1 MEENK
6 IQVVVAGPEHE
17 VYVDTILQTIADAAK
32 VRGTGIAKRTH
43 EYLATK
49 MKEAKA
55 VIALSGDR
63 FAGFS
68 YIETWGNKQYVTTS
82 GLIVHPDFRGLGVAK
97 KIKDMTFSLART
109 RWPHAKIF
117 SLTSGAAVMKMNTEL
132 GYQPVTFADL
142 TDDEAFWRGCEG
154 CVNVD
159 VLHRT
164 GRKYCICTAMLYD
177 PEEHLPAKIPA
188 FSGGLDTSYTVMK
201 LTQDGWDVYA
211 ACANTGGFSAEQLK
225 TNEENAYKLGAK
237 AYVTLDVTQE
247 YYEKSLKYMI
257 FGNVL
262 RNNCY
267 PISVSSERIFQAIA
281 IARYAKEIGADAIAH
296 GSTGAGNDQIRFDMT
311 FLVMAPG
318 VEIITLT
325 RDKKLTRKE
334 EVDFLN
340 EHGFFADFTKL
351 KYSYNVGIWGT
362 SICGGELLD
371 PTQGLPEEAYL
382 KHVTN
387 PEKESLL
394 KIEFEKGEIVGVNG
408 EKFTDRVKAIQKIE
422 EIGASYAI
430 GRDANV
436 GDTIIGIKGRVGFEA
451 AAPKLIIEAHRLLEK
466 STLSKWQQYWKDQV
480 ANWYGMFLHE
490 SQYLEPVMPDIEAM
504 LTSSQRNVT
513 GTAILKLR
521 PYGFETVGIDSAN
534 DLTKSKLGEYGETQT
549 GWTADEAKGFIKVS
563 STPLRVY
570 YGIHPNER

>member
-1 MEENK
+1 MANK
-6 IQVVVAGPEHE
+6 KVVV
-17 VYVDTILQTIADAAK
+17 
-32 VRGTGIAKRTH
+32 
-43 EYLATK
+43 
-49 MKEAKA
+49 
-55 VIALSGDR
+55 
-63 FAGFS
+63 
-68 YIETWGNKQYVTTS
+68 
-82 GLIVHPDFRGLGVAK
+82 
-97 KIKDMTFSLART
+97 
-109 RWPHAKIF
+109 
-117 SLTSGAAVMKMNTEL
+117 
-132 GYQPVTFADL
+132 
-142 TDDEAFWRGCEG
+142 
-154 CVNVD
+154 
-159 VLHRT
+159 
-164 GRKYCICTAMLYD
+164 
-177 PEEHLPAKIPA
+177 A

-211 ACANTGGFSAEQLK
+211 ACANTGGFSTEQLK

-237 AYVTLDVTQE
+237 AYVTLDVTHE

-318 VEIITLT
+318 IEIITLT
-325 RDKKLTRKE
+325 RDKALSRKE
-334 EVDFLN
+334 EVDYLN
-340 EHGFFADFTKL
+340 EHGFYADFTKL

-362 SICGGELLD
+362 SICGGEILD

-382 KHVTN
+382 KHVTAQ
-387 PEKESLL
+387 EEEAEL
-394 KIEFEKGEIVGVNG
+394 KITFEKGEIVAVND
-408 EKFTDRVKAIQKIE
+408 EKFDDKIAAIQKIE

-430 GRDANV
+430 GRDCNV

-480 ANWYGMFLHE
+480 GNWYGMFLHE

-504 LTSSQRNVT
+504 LTSSQRNVN

-521 PYGFETVGIDSAN
+521 PYSFQTVGVDSPD
-534 DLTKSKLGEYGETQT
+534 DLTKSKLGEYGEMQH
-549 GWTADEAKGFIKVS
+549 GWTAEDAKGFIKVS

-570 YGIHPNER
+570 YGMHPDEQR